1 MASQYSILR
10 NYGEY
15 VSPYNMDLIAK
26 GMEYMQGKVDTNR
39 QMINDYVDQIV
50 NSDIIKPQD
59 RQYLQDR
66 LTGIINDVNDDFRR
80 SNLASD
86 GVARSIQSR
95 LGEAMDTRV
104 MNAIAG
110 TREFR
115 RLQETIEDIKLN
127 KPDQYSPINEGMAYM
142 PFNQWYNDGQVGS
155 RLAPLHYTPYY
166 DYNKEANDLMKQAVS
181 LRKASKTQTFQTDA
195 EGNRTGEIVVSTI
208 DRFSPEEA
216 RAVAMGSLS
225 QRAMAQI
232 NLEGEY
238 MALTNP
244 GLFNQDSTASFIKRY
259 TDSYAEAESALEGE
273 LRNADGN
280 EGKKAELNA
289 RLTALRAQRDAF
301 VDEANSFIGQSYDP
315 VRAGAFVVRNEFL
328 RGVSSRWSYDNSYT
342 MTDVDEFYFKK
353 QAENRAMAEFE
364 YKRWKDQQDLDLKRE
379 ELRIKA
385 MGKTGSSG
393 NAGNDGSGSA
403 GDSGYPSVGTQVTVT
418 NEDQKDVKSI
428 NEFYNSYAKNEVDMS
443 LASSQFM
450 ESLTDVDRMGIMNAV
465 KVARDNSKNGD
476 PYAGCSTDAD
486 YILRY
491 FDLNGGIG
499 ASMITDENTQTA
511 LIKLLEARRVER
523 YYDNIEIVAKRRADI
538 PMEGFRDEV
547 LRTASMDNGGGIDVL
562 VTGDNGRE
570 MTMNARDVLRHA
582 GNLRVGEVEY
592 SPEDLLELSAITY
605 MLNDTANKNSFV
617 GGISDT
623 GKAKLLLDRANEITG
638 ADMTMKELAYL
649 MNDRSDRKEMALN
662 DRERRSNA
670 GYASLAK
677 MIFYAYKK
685 NTVPFGR
692 KWTNYPV
699 NDIVDAA
706 ADEYERTFDEFYDQ
720 FSEKTFAISNDSNRS
735 PLERQI
741 YSKMETLFSNRGGST
756 KYLASLSVIRKD
768 NGSYIRGTYQ
778 GKEGSDKAPVVDIQA
793 PDTDIA
799 STGYTT
805 YTNSQRIRSELFH
818 VPHAV
823 NVSFASPNNRAY
835 CKLVQREIGLPVA
848 TAQDVKNH
856 SVLVDMLRG
865 FVNTEDTVLYLADN
879 KTPQKSINGNG
890 MKMEMEAITNAII
903 DNVDQYKVTAK
914 GYSYGNG
921 DSGVIVNI
929 FYKGDDETK
938 GTPLY
943 TIDYEQRPYADEIA
957 KKIDICSQFFIVDA
971 VARELYTMG
980 NNYNKFG
987 KKNRTVG
994 IQNLISIDKIGRA
1007 VDENIER
1014 ALAAN
1019 N

>member
-59 RQYLQDR
+59 RRYLQDR

-115 RLQETIEDIKLN
+115 KLQETIEDIKLN
-127 KPDQYSPINEGMAYM
+127 KPDQYSSINEAMAYM

-181 LRKASKTQTFQTDA
+181 LRKARKTQSFQTDS

-208 DRFSPEEA
+208 DRFTPEEA
-216 RAVAMGSLS
+216 REVAMSSLS
-225 QRAMAQI
+225 QSAMAQI
-232 NLEGEY
+232 NLEGQY

-280 EGKKAELNA
+280 ESKKAELNA

-301 VDEANSFIGQSYDP
+301 VDEANSFIGQSYDSA
-315 VRAGAFVVRNEFL
+315 RAGAFVVRNEFL
-328 RGVSSRWSYDNSYT
+328 RGISSRWSYDNSYT

-364 YKRWKDQQDLDLKRE
+364 YKRWKDQQDLDIKRE

-385 MGKTGSSG
+385 MGRTGSSD
-393 NAGNDGSGSA
+393 NDGSNTS
-403 GDSGYPSVGTQVTVT
+403 GDLGYPPVGTQVTVT
-418 NEDQKDVKSI
+418 NEDQKDVKPI
-428 NEFYNSYAKNEVDMS
+428 NEFYNSYAKNETDKS
-443 LASSQFM
+443 IASSQFM
-450 ESLTDVDRMGIMNAV
+450 GSLTDVDRNAIMNAV
-465 KVARDNSKNGD
+465 KVARDNSEGGD

-499 ASMITDENTQTA
+499 AGMITDENTQFY
-511 LIKLLEARRVER
+511 LNKLLAARRKER
-523 YYDNIEIVAKRRADI
+523 YYDNIEIVAKGRADI

-547 LRTASMDNGGGIDVL
+547 LRTASLDNGGGIDVL
-562 VTGDNGRE
+562 VTDDRGRP
-570 MTMNARDVLRHA
+570 MTMNARDVLRHE
-582 GNLRVGEVEY
+582 GNLRVGEAEY
-592 SPEDLLELSAITY
+592 SPDDLLELSAITY
-605 MLNDTANKNSFV
+605 MLSDTANKNLLV

-623 GKAKLLLDRANEITG
+623 GKAKLLLDRANDITG

-649 MNDRSDRKEMALN
+649 MNDRSDREEMTLN
-662 DRERRSNA
+662 HRERRSNA
-670 GYASLAK
+670 GYASLAD
-677 MIFYAYKK
+677 MIAYGYNK
-685 NTVPFGR
+685 NTRPIGR
-692 KWTNYPV
+692 SWTNYPV
-699 NDIVDAA
+699 NDIVDDAS
-706 ADEYERTFDEFYDQ
+706 DEYKRTFEEFRDQ
-720 FSEKTFAISNDSNRS
+720 FSEKTFAIANDANRS

-741 YSKMETLFSNRGGST
+741 YSKMETLFSNRGGAT
-756 KYLASLSVIRKD
+756 KDLVSLSVVRKD
-768 NGSYIRGTYQ
+768 NGSYIRGTYK
-778 GKEGSDKAPVVDIQA
+778 GTEGSNKVPVVDIQA
-793 PDTDIA
+793 SDQDISA
-799 STGYTT
+799 TGYTT
-805 YTNSQRIRSELFH
+805 YAEGQDIRSELFQ

-835 CKLVQREIGLPVA
+835 GKLIQKEIGLPYA
-848 TAQDVKNH
+848 TVDNAKN
-856 SVLVDMLRG
+856 SVDLTG
-865 FVNTEDTVLYLADN
+865 FTNQYDNRVYLSDN
-879 KTPQKSINGNG
+879 RTYYESVNGNG
-890 MKMEMEAITNAII
+890 KKIELEAIRDAII
-903 DNVDQYKVTAK
+903 ENVDQYKITAT
-914 GYSYGNG
+914 GYSYGP
-921 DSGVIVNI
+921 DDVGVRVNI
-929 FYKGDDETK
+929 FYVGDDEAK

-943 TIDYEQRPYADEIA
+943 TLDYENIPYADGIA
-957 KKIDICSQFFIVDA
+957 KKMDICPQSFIMDA
-971 VARELYTMG
+971 INREMRKEYDSYLING
-980 NNYNKFG
+980 NKQ
-987 KKNRTVG
+987 RTVEF
-994 IQNLISIDKIGRA
+994 QNLIAPKKIQDA
-1007 VDENIER
+1007 VNLKISD
-1014 ALAAN
+1014 ALGLN
-1019 N
+1019 NQNR